1 MSGTSDYE
9 ILAIK
14 YGTRRG
20 TRSEIFLNYHL
31 YGEPDGP
38 LGMDYFFW
46 VIRNR
51 DRTVLVDCGF
61 SPQGGRVRGRTQL
74 AEPLAALSDLG
85 LSPADVDQL
94 VVTHAHYDHIGNL
107 SSFPDCEVVVAADE
121 IAFWSGP
128 YAGRRQF
135 AHSVETEELTALSAV
150 VADGRARLVGDE
162 TEVAPGIRAIK
173 VGGHTPGQLVVVV
186 RTAQGETMLA
196 SDAVHYY
203 EELDL
208 DRPFSGVAALPEM
221 YRAFDLIREFQQGA
235 GTTVVASHDP
245 LVAERFPRYGDDP
258 DALVWKVG

>member
-1 MSGTSDYE
+1 MVGNTEYE
-9 ILAIK
+9 VLAIK
-14 YGTRRG
+14 YGIRLG

-38 LGMDYFFW
+38 LEMDYFFW

-61 SPQGGRVRGRTQL
+61 SEHGGRSRGRTRL
-74 AEPLAALSDLG
+74 ADPVALLADLG
-85 LSPADVDQL
+85 TDPASVDQL

-107 SSFPDCEVVVAADE
+107 SAFPDCEVVVAADE
-121 IAFWSGP
+121 VAFWSGP

-135 AHSVETEELTALSAV
+135 AHAVETEELAALSGVIA
-150 VADGRARLVGDE
+150 AGRAMLVDAE
-162 TEVAPGIRAIK
+162 ADIAPGIRVVK
-173 VGGHTPGQLVVVV
+173 VGGHTPGQLVVIV
-186 RTAQGETMLA
+186 RTAAGETMLA

-203 EELDL
+203 EELEL
-208 DRPFSGVAALPEM
+208 DRPFSTVAVLPEM

-245 LVAERFPRYGDDP
+245 LVTERFPRYGDASDT
-258 DALVWKVG
+258 LVWKVG